1 MITCARKQGQEVLRE
16 QQQGMF
22 LITNLYRVSLLF
34 SPFSRMKI
42 DYLSPVCCKIS
53 EWSVGTDMPGM
64 HIVAPSLLHSM
75 LTYIYIY
82 IYICTTSKETIE
94 SDPRDI
100 PPHSL
105 DSISNVLFVR
115 SWCIAWPSLLT
126 PSLEECS
133 TSDWRLA
140 RHGSCP
146 RRAPC
151 PTSSRIIIVEAE
163 ESSIASWNY
172 FWQGKWWKKKMEETE
187 TSISSFNCSSSSK
200 INQRFSIPF
209 SPLLFE
215 DPRIFNEI

>member
-1 MITCARKQGQEVLRE
+1 MIACARKQGQEVLRE

-82 IYICTTSKETIE
+82 IYICTASKETIE

-100 PPHSL
+100 PPEKPFSRFDL
-105 DSISNVLFVR
+105 ERSIRAQLVYCMTITTYSKPRGMFNIGLTAGQAWELPSKSTLSNKFKDYHRR
-115 SWCIAWPSLLT
+115 SRRELYRKLELL
-126 PSLEECS
+126 
-133 TSDWRLA
+133 LA
-140 RHGSCP
+140 R
-146 RRAPC
+146 
-151 PTSSRIIIVEAE
+151 
-163 ESSIASWNY
+163 
-172 FWQGKWWKKKMEETE
+172 
-187 TSISSFNCSSSSK
+187 
-200 INQRFSIPF
+200 
-209 SPLLFE
+209 
-215 DPRIFNEI
+215 